1 MRAGGKVVSFKK
13 EQPYPIISE
22 QDTPADKPQSGLFS
36 FFRAGGQGTTGKSC
50 HSHGLLVAGMY
61 SGAGWWS
68 NFESYTAV
76 ALHYITLHYTTLQYT
91 TLHYWITLAI
101 VAVAMMKG

>member
-1 MRAGGKVVSFKK
+1 MGAGGKVVSYKK
-13 EQPYPIISE
+13 ELPCPIISE

-36 FFRAGGQGTTGKSC
+36 FFRAGGQGNTGKSC

-68 NFESYTAV
+68 NPGPGTAA
-76 ALHYITLHYTTLQYT
+76 ALHYITFH
-91 TLHYWITLAI
+91 
-101 VAVAMMKG
+101 